1 MKVKGLYLQLNCLTK
16 FNMQKEIKV
25 AVVEDDENLRFL
37 VVHRLETEG
46 YKVVEASDGE
56 AAETLIMS
64 EKPDIVLLD
73 WMLPNKQGSEVC
85 QNVREQGFNNII
97 IMMTAKAQDIDK
109 IDAYS
114 FGVSD
119 YVTKPFNMDVLV
131 ALIDNKVKFVIN
143 NEKSEVYKFGNME
156 HHPNTHSLLRDGKKI
171 ELTILENRIL
181 LYFLKNANTVI
192 NRDELMMVVW
202 GYNSDVNTRTLDM
215 HIVRLRKKIENN
227 PDRPH
232 FMQTVRG
239 VGYKFVSE

>member
-1 MKVKGLYLQLNCLTK
+1 MS
-16 FNMQKEIKV
+16 KEIKV
-25 AVVEDDENLRFL
+25 AVIEDDENLRFL
-37 VVHRLETEG
+37 VVHRLQTEG

-56 AAETLIMS
+56 AAEELIMT
-64 EKPDIVLLD
+64 EQPDIVLLD

-85 QNVREQGFNNII
+85 QNVRKLGFNNII
-97 IMMTAKAQDIDK
+97 VMMTAKAQDVDK

-156 HHPNTHSLLRDGKKI
+156 HHPNTHSLMRDGKKI

-239 VGYKFVSE
+239 VGYKFVAE

>member
-1 MKVKGLYLQLNCLTK
+1 MNYHTK
-16 FNMQKEIKV
+16 YNMQNKIKI
-25 AVVEDDENLRFL
+25 AIVEDDENLRFL
-37 VVHRLETEG
+37 VVHRLQTEG
-46 YKVVEASDGE
+46 YTVVEASDGE
-56 AAETLIMS
+56 AAEEMIMT
-64 EKPDIVLLD
+64 EQPDIVLLD
-73 WMLPNKQGSEVC
+73 WMLPTKQGSEVC
-85 QNVREQGFNNII
+85 QKVRRLGFNKLI
-97 IMMTAKAQDIDK
+97 IMMTAKAQDVDK
-109 IDAYS
+109 IDAYN

-156 HHPNTHSLLRDGKKI
+156 HHPNIHSLMREGKKI

-215 HIVRLRKKIENN
+215 HIVRLRKKIESN
-227 PDRPH
+227 PDRPYY
-232 FMQTVRG
+232 MQTVRG
-239 VGYKFVSE
+239 IGYKFVVE